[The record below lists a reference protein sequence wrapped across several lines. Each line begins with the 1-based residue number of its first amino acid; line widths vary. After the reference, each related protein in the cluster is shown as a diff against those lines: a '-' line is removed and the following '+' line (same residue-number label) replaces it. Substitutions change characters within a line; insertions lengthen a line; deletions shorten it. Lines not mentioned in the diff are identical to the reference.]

1 MMDVFT
7 VLIEDKTFLSV
18 NFMVKALKVKLIL
31 ITLYFMNSIVILVF
45 HSRRAWCR
53 KNCLQCWILLC
64 TKIE

>member
-1 MMDVFT
+1 MMDVFPK
-7 VLIEDKTFLSV
+7 LIEDKTFLSV

-45 HSRRAWCR
+45 HSRRGWRR